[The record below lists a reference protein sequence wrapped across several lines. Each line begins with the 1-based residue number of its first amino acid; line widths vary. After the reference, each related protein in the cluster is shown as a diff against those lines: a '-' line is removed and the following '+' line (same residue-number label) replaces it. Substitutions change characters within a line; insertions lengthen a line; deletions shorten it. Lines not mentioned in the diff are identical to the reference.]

1 MDIIDDLVVV
11 VRVILDYIGID
22 PEDVVIISLHVF
34 HLIND
39 AQVYIVPNNVLVIL
53 NIYALI
59 IQLHMY
65 VFVYMKSLTVKR
77 SIH

>member
-22 PEDVVIISLHVF
+22 PDDVVIIALHVF

-39 AQVYIVPNNVLVIL
+39 AQVYIVPNNVLVIY
-53 NIYALI
+53 IYALI
-59 IQLHMY
+59 IQLYMY

>member
-77 SIH
+77 